1 MVGLA
6 ISVFE
11 EAANGA
17 AGAGKVEAPAALATD
32 STDLEAALFL
42 PEVLESV
49 FAVVAAF

>member
-1 MVGLA
+1 M
-6 ISVFE
+6 FE

-17 AGAGKVEAPAALATD
+17 AGAGKAEAPAAFATD